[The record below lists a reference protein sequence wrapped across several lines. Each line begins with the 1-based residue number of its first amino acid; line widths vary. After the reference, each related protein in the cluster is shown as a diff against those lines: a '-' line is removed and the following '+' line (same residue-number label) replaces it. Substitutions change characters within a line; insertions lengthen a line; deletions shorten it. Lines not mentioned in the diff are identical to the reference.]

1 MQHIFKPILLFAII
15 SIILL
20 SGCQKQSTFNI
31 QNTDKPKQ
39 LIKKLEA
46 TTPITTVRF
55 NPQHPT
61 QVALGL
67 QNGLVHFW
75 DFAENKLST
84 LTAHKHLLID
94 VAFSS
99 DGSLLATGGY
109 DDRIVRI
116 WNIHKMQEIQS
127 FSLHDRIMK
136 VAFSPDGTHLAVA
149 VFADKEASNN
159 IIVIWDIQQQ
169 KIVKRLKKHK
179 QAISSIV
186 FSQDNQWLA
195 SGSFDGSVNLWHW
208 KTGNIE
214 KTFQHSL
221 PITSLDYTTD
231 KQLLAIGL
239 QDGRVQF
246 LEINTE
252 KLTHVIKHDSWTSQ
266 LIFFQNGKRLISSSF
281 QNKVTIQ
288 KLPEQTIEKEINIY
302 QTITRVDL
310 NKTEDRIAVSLM
322 DGTVRIYDLQGQ
334 LQDLLVM
341 SATAKE
347 WLSCDYNQQTCLKT
361 NPPVDFLTLL
371 KNFYSLFFLLASIL
385 IAVSLWFYVRIYK
398 HPITLQLSANPKELL
413 KLPLQ
418 QLPEAKRL
426 LEITGRLN
434 TILGKCDISP
444 KTFEQA
450 ITFLNAR
457 PKEQANILVQRLMSV
472 IESEKLPVFLI
483 KLRSFRLN
491 LDNCLFYFPE
501 KHLVASDI
509 LHKLEYEDIFHTKKV
524 IIITLEL
531 DKQQSLRFYGKDRR
545 NEWIVPDEVELTKW
559 LLSATPIE
567 TFSRILSNQLNLAK
581 ISPYQMSGGLS
592 KEESFFGRTNIL
604 SDILSRQLRN
614 YLIIGGREIGKTSLL
629 NYLKSQ
635 YEKRADLEIHYHLCI
650 YNTDIFQELANL
662 LNLKNADRN
671 FEQISNYLDNSD
683 KVHIFLVDEIDVVIK
698 SEKQPDYLN
707 LQKLRSL
714 STNSKCYFILTGVWH
729 LYESALL
736 EYYSPLRNFGEIII
750 LGELEYEACQDLIVK
765 PLDALNIS
773 INEQLTKY
781 IIEQTGQRAN
791 LIARI
796 CHLLV
801 SNLNNTTP
809 VIDNTMLDKVLQD
822 DKLQDTVSNWVGIA
836 PSSDEKVLDKMIVY
850 TTVQQ
855 GRFTLQT
862 VLDNLKAYQ
871 FPHNRDNVKTELD
884 RLSLEFVFKKVEH
897 GQYIYAVPLLRE
909 NLLQENIEMLIL
921 ELDI

>member
-1 MQHIFKPILLFAII
+1 MRYIFKPILLFAII

-46 TTPITTVRF
+46 TTSITTVRF

-67 QNGLVHFW
+67 QNGLVHLW

-94 VAFSS
+94 VAFSP

-116 WNIHKMQEIQS
+116 WNIHKMQQIQS
-127 FSLHDRIMK
+127 FSLHERIMK

-149 VFADKEASNN
+149 VFADKEGSND
-159 IIVIWDIQQQ
+159 IVIWDIQQN

-179 QAISSIV
+179 QAVSYII
-186 FSQDNQWLA
+186 FSEDNQSLV
-195 SGSFDGSVNLWHW
+195 SGSFDGSVNIWHW
-208 KTGNIE
+208 KTGSIE
-214 KTFQHSL
+214 NTFQYNL
-221 PITSLDYTTD
+221 PITSIELSTD
-231 KQLLAIGL
+231 KQLLAIGF
-239 QDGRVQF
+239 QDGHVK
-246 LEINTE
+246 LIEINTE

-288 KLPEQTIEKEINIY
+288 KIPEQTIEKEIKIY

-341 SATAKE
+341 SATPKE

-361 NPPVDFLTLL
+361 NPPVDFVTLL
-371 KNFYSLFFLLASIL
+371 KNFYSLFFFVASIL
-385 IAVSLWFYVRIYK
+385 IAVILWFYVRVYK
-398 HPITLQLSANPKELL
+398 HPITLKLSANPQELL
-413 KLPLQ
+413 NISVQ

-426 LEITGRLN
+426 LQITGRLN
-434 TILGKCDISP
+434 TILSECKISP

-450 ITFLNAR
+450 ITFINAT
-457 PKEQANILVQRLMSV
+457 PEEQANILVQRLMSD
-472 IESEKLPVFLI
+472 IEPQTPQVFLI
-483 KLRSFRLN
+483 KLPPFRLN
-491 LDNCLFYFPE
+491 LDNCLFYFPK
-501 KHLVASDI
+501 KHLLVSDI
-509 LHKLEYEDIFHTKKV
+509 VHELEYEDIFQTKKV
-524 IIITLEL
+524 IIITLEQ
-531 DKQQSLRFYGKDRR
+531 DKQQSLGYYGKDRS

-567 TFSRILSNQLNLAK
+567 TFSRIVSSQLSLVK
-581 ISPYQMSGGLS
+581 ISPYQMAGGLS
-592 KEESFFGRTNIL
+592 KEESFFGRTNII
-604 SDILSRQLRN
+604 SDILSSQLRN
-614 YLIIGGREIGKTSLL
+614 YLIIGGRQIGKTSLL
-629 NYLKSQ
+629 NYLQLQ
-635 YEKRADLEIHYHLCI
+635 YNKKRTDLEIHYLCL
-650 YNTDIFQELANL
+650 YNADIVEQLANC
-662 LNLKNADRN
+662 LNLNAETN
-671 FEQISNYLDNSD
+671 FEQISNYLDDLD
-683 KVHIFLVDEIDVVIK
+683 KVHIFLLDETDALIK
-698 SEKQPDYLN
+698 YEKQRDYLN
-707 LQKLRSL
+707 LHKLRSL
-714 STNSKCYFILTGVWH
+714 STKGKCYFILAGVWH

-736 EYYSPLRNFGEIII
+736 EYYSPLRNFGEIIT
-750 LGELEYEACQDLIVK
+750 LGELEEEACQDLIVK

-801 SNLNNTTP
+801 SNLNNTT
-809 VIDNTMLDKVLQD
+809 VIDKAMLDKVLQD
-822 DKLQDTVSNWVGIA
+822 DQLQQAFLAWEGVA
-836 PSSDEKVLDKMIVY
+836 PSSNEKLLDKMIVY

-855 GRFTLQT
+855 GSFTLET

-871 FPHNRDNVKTELD
+871 FTHNRENVKKALA

-909 NLLQENIEMLIL
+909 NLLEENIERLIL
-921 ELDI
+921 GLDI